1 MKKAKKLLKECER
14 KLNYA
19 NRTVHDLMIDN
30 DVYKK
35 TIMEQD
41 VRIEALQKI
50 NAMTENH
57 LQICEREHHHKDRL
71 ITELKTWI
79 SDLIKAED

>member
-50 NAMTENH
+50 NAMTENQT
-57 LQICEREHHHKDRL
+57 QIAEREIQAKERL
-71 ITELKTWI
+71 IIELKDWI
-79 SDLIKAED
+79 YTLIKAL